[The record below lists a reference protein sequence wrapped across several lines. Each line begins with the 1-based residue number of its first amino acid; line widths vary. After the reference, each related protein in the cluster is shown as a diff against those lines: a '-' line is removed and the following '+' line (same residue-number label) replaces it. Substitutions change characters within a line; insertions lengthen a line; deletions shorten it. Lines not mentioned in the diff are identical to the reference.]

1 MSQAVWLAVAVPAVP
16 DCSQQG
22 GWQGTAVNQGDGEW
36 DVLGF
41 APLDISEA
49 LTPSRGAEQAGSAAG
64 HCGHVTHSK
73 RKTWYLFKRQSDV
86 AVHLPSLDIVASLL
100 YF

>member
-16 DCSQQG
+16 DCSQQD
-22 GWQGTAVNQGDGEW
+22 GWQGTAANQGDGQW

-41 APLDISEA
+41 AIPDISEA
-49 LTPSRGAEQAGSAAG
+49 LAPSRGTEQAGSAAA
-64 HCGHVTHSK
+64 HCGRVTHSK